1 MAIVQAST
9 KPTITAP
16 TFNVHAAN
24 IVKAYGR
31 FDAASVKFAAE
42 LSRTMNQ
49 YVDACRT
56 AEGIGKDEASCK
68 AMQSAIRKADAFER
82 AIADG
87 LLLQKTITE
96 YAQGAA
102 RALHYGVEWTPTL
115 KNDPEMS
122 LPWGKKGAGKGAKSG
137 KVVTTDRAAL
147 EATLQKALQQA
158 RALSLDGFAAE
169 LFDVISET
177 LDGFTEGKTE

>member
-9 KPTITAP
+9 KPTVTAP
-16 TFNVHAAN
+16 AFNVHAAN

-31 FDAASVKFAAE
+31 FDAASTKFAAE

-49 YVDACRT
+49 YVDSCRT

-68 AMQSAIRKADAFER
+68 AIQKAIRESESFKR

-115 KNDPEMS
+115 KNDPAMA

-158 RALSLDGFAAE
+158 RALSLNEFAADM
-169 LFDVISET
+169 LDVITET
-177 LDGFTEGKTE
+177 LDGFAEAKSE